1 MTDPTEYRTAIGDF
15 ARLVSGP
22 AYVRARLLLAAAVA
36 TGHETVRVL
45 SGRGTPRFR
54 IGLDVSM
61 VELQARCPGIPHYEF
76 DRQVDDNWDR
86 VCMVFD
92 LEPGTL
98 PDLPPVALA
107 PARTAA

>member
-22 AYVRARLLLAAAVA
+22 SYVRARLLLAAAVA

-45 SGRGTPRFR
+45 CGVPRFR
-54 IGLDVSM
+54 VGLDVTAA
-61 VELQARCPGIPHYEF
+61 ELQARCPGIQLYEF
-76 DRQVDDNWDR
+76 DRQMDDDK

-92 LEPGTL
+92 LEPGTV
-98 PDLPPVALA
+98 PNLPPA
-107 PARTAA
+107 PQPPLRAAA